1 MTEKINIIAQQTD
14 CTVVSR
20 YESPTRTRMGYQ
32 SEAALEE
39 AFIRQLVEQGYEY
52 IDVKSEAA
60 LIDNL
65 RTQIE
70 ALNRFKLSDSEW
82 KRLFGEYIA
91 NENLG
96 IEDKT
101 EMMQQSP
108 IVSLSLDNG
117 EKRNIRF
124 IDRNDIHNNRLQVIN
139 QYTPEGGSA
148 ANRYDVTL
156 LVNGLPMV
164 HVELKRR
171 GVSLREAFNQIN
183 RYGRESFWAGSG
195 LFDYV
200 HLFIISNGTL
210 TKYYS
215 NTTRYA
221 HCREAQKQKL
231 RIKTQSNSFEF
242 TSYWADAENHR
253 IESLPDFTATF
264 LSRSTLLAILTRYCV
279 FTVDKT
285 LMVMRPYQI
294 AATERILNRIEYA
307 HNRRLYGSVKG
318 GGYIWHTTGS
328 GKTLTSFKTAQLA
341 TRKPY
346 IDKVLF
352 VVDRKDLDYQTMK
365 EYNNFEKDCANGN
378 SSTAILLRQLNDPE
392 CRIIITTIQKLSTLL
407 KRADERIACL
417 QSQVVIIIDECHR
430 SQFGDMMRSVKR
442 AFKNYYLFG
451 FTGTPIFAENAVKGS
466 LGKPQTTADL
476 FGDQLHSYTIIDAI
490 NDHNVLQFKVDY
502 LRTMRLN
509 EQMTDGEVYDID
521 RPDLLC
527 APKRLELI
535 THHILTHF
543 ARKTHR
549 SESYTMSAMQNIS
562 EVVRSRHP
570 GGEKRIKVEAK
581 GFNALFAVQSTEMA
595 RLYYEE
601 FQRQQAELP
610 PAQRLRIATIFT
622 YAPNEAEEESLGA
635 LEDENPDGIGRLDT
649 ISKEFLSRAID
660 DYNALFSTQYS
671 VDGERFG
678 NYYKD
683 VSLRMKN
690 KEIDLLIVVGMF
702 LTGFD
707 AKTLNTLWV
716 DKNLRMQGL
725 LQAFS
730 RTNRILNSVKDC
742 GNIVC
747 FRNLQEEVNRCFSL
761 FGDRNVNSLI
771 YIRPFAD
778 YFYGYDERDKSGLTV
793 HRDGYHEIEQWL
805 LANCPVG
812 QLGQMVSEEE
822 KRTFIRQ
829 FGALLK
835 LRNLLCSFDEFRL
848 QEGIAT
854 DMEGHPVEKLLLDE
868 STLQDYTSYYIDLRE
883 QFRTHKSGEAKQVH
897 DDVVFELELVKQV
910 QISIDYILMLVAQYH
925 ESHCQDREL
934 TVKIERAIGSSPDL
948 RDKRELIMQFLER
961 INPSAGE
968 DDIFDQWQRYIA
980 EQRRADLERIITE
993 EKLHAAETRTFME
1006 RAFKEGEVPEVGM
1019 SIVKILPPMPLFGGK
1034 GLAEK
1039 RAEKKR
1045 NVLERLKT
1053 YFRKYDQM

>member
-1 MTEKINIIAQQTD
+1 MEQINIIAQQPD

-20 YESPTRTRMGYQ
+20 YKALPPAKGGYQ

-39 AFIRQLVEQGYEY
+39 TFIKQLVDQGYDY
-52 IDVKSEAA
+52 IDVKSEEA
-60 LIDNL
+60 LIANL

-70 ALNRFKLSDSEW
+70 TLNHFKLSDAEW
-82 KRLFGEYIA
+82 KRLFEAHIA
-91 NENLG
+91 NDNLG
-96 IEDKT
+96 IEEKT

-108 IVSLSLDNG
+108 VVNMTLDNG
-117 EKRNIRF
+117 QSINITF
-124 IDRNDIHNNRLQVIN
+124 LDRNDIHNNRLQVIN
-139 QYTPEGGSA
+139 QYVPEGGSSE
-148 ANRYDVTL
+148 NRYDVTL
-156 LVNGLPMV
+156 LVNGFPMV

-242 TSYWADAENHR
+242 TSYWADVENNR
-253 IESLPDFTATF
+253 IESLPDFTRTF
-264 LSRSTLLAILTRYCV
+264 LSRTTLLAILTRYCV
-279 FTVDKT
+279 FTVDKN
-285 LMVMRPYQI
+285 LLVMRPYQI

-328 GKTLTSFKTAQLA
+328 GKTLTSFKAAQLA
-341 TRKPY
+341 TKKPY
-346 IDKVLF
+346 IEKVLF

-378 SSTAILLRQLNDPE
+378 SSIAILQRQLNDPE
-392 CRIIITTIQKLSTLL
+392 CHIIITTIQKLSTLL
-407 KRADERIACL
+407 KRGSERVACL
-417 QSQVVIIIDECHR
+417 ESQVVIIIDECHR

-442 AFKNYYLFG
+442 AFRNYYLFG
-451 FTGTPIFAENAVKGS
+451 FTGTPIFAVNAVKNS
-466 LGKPQTTADL
+466 QGKPQTTADL
-476 FGDQLHSYTIIDAI
+476 FGDQLHSYTIINAI
-490 NDHNVLQFKVDY
+490 NDHNVLQFKVDFHS
-502 LRTMRLN
+502 TMRPK
-509 EQMTDGEVYDID
+509 EQMADEQVYDID
-521 RPDLLC
+521 RPDLRY

-535 THHILTHF
+535 TRYILNNF

-549 SESYTMSAMQNIS
+549 SESYTMSATQNIS
-562 EVVRSRHP
+562 QVARSRHA
-570 GGEKRIKVEAK
+570 GQEKRIKVEAK
-581 GFNALFAVQSTEMA
+581 GFNALFAVESTEMA
-595 RLYYEE
+595 RLYYDE

-610 PAQRLRIATIFT
+610 PEQRLRVATIFT
-622 YAPNEAEEESLGA
+622 YAPNESEAEESLGT
-635 LEDENPDGIGRLDT
+635 LEDENPDNIGRLDAT
-649 ISKEFLSRAID
+649 SKEFLARAIN
-660 DYNALFSTQYS
+660 DYNALFNTQYS
-671 VDGERFG
+671 VEGERFG

-716 DKNLRMQGL
+716 DKNLQMQGL

-742 GNIVC
+742 GHIVC
-747 FRNLQEEVNRCFSL
+747 FRNLQEQVNRCFSL
-761 FGDRNVNSLI
+761 FGDRNANSII
-771 YIRPFAD
+771 YIRPFTD

-793 HRDGYHEIEQWL
+793 HRDGYHEIEEWL
-805 LANCPVG
+805 LTHCPVER
-812 QLGQMVSEEE
+812 LGQVETDEE
-822 KRTFIRQ
+822 KRAFIRQ

-848 QEGIAT
+848 KEGVVT
-854 DMEGHPVEKLLLDE
+854 DTDGHPVDKLLLDE
-868 STLQDYTSYYIDLRE
+868 SRLQDYTSYYIDLRE
-883 QFRTHKSGEAKQVH
+883 QFRSTKSGQAEQVS
-897 DDVVFELELVKQV
+897 DDVVFEIELVKQV

-925 ESHCQDREL
+925 ESNCQDREL
-934 TVKIERAIGSSPDL
+934 TVTIERAINSSPDL

-961 INPSAGE
+961 MNPSAEEG
-968 DDIFDQWQRYIA
+968 DITDQWQRYIA
-980 EQRRADLERIITE
+980 AQRQADLERIISE
-993 EKLHAAETRTFME
+993 EGLRRSEAEAFMQ
-1006 RAFKEGEVPEVGM
+1006 RAFSEGEVPEVGTA
-1019 SIVKILPPMPLFGGK
+1019 IVKILPPMPLFGGK
-1034 GLAEK
+1034 GRAEK

-1045 NVLERLKT
+1045 NVLARLKA
-1053 YFRKYDQM
+1053 YFKKYVEL